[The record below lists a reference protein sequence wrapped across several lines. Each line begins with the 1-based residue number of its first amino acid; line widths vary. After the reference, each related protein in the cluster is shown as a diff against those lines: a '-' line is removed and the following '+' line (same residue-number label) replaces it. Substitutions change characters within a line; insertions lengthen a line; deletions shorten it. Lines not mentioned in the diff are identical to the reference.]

1 MLFSTIAQPQMFL
14 WMMLSGMIAALWFEI
29 VDGTRRLMQAG
40 RLLSLFTDCVFAIGL
55 AAIITAFL
63 LWGNYGQLRV
73 YALLGAACGYALM
86 HFAVI
91 RPVSAL
97 LRLLGGRLRGI
108 SGKIR
113 QNRLFNIIFK

>member
-1 MLFSTIAQPQMFL
+1 MLFATIAQPLLFL
-14 WMMLSGMIAALWFEI
+14 WMMLAGMAAALWYAAVELF
-29 VDGTRRLMQAG
+29 RRLMQAG
-40 RLLSLFTDCVFAIGL
+40 ALLSLFTDCVFAIGL

-63 LWGNYGQLRV
+63 LWGNYGQLRI

-97 LRLLGGRLRGI
+97 LCLLGGRLRGI
-108 SGKIR
+108 SAKIR